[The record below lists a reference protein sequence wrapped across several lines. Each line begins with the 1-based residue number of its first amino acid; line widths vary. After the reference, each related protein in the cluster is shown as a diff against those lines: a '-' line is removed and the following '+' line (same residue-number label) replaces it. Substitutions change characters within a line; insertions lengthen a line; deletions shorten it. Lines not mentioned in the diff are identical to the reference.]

1 MILLLEIP
9 YMLNKY
15 VSLMNLIT
23 SIARV
28 DEFITASIKVLG
40 SYE

>member
-23 SIARV
+23 SIAHV
-28 DEFITASIKVLG
+28 DEFITASIKVLC
-40 SYE
+40 SDE